1 MTPDPTKLPAHV
13 AIIMDG
19 NGRWARQR
27 GKPVKFGHRHGAE
40 AARSVVEA
48 CVERNI
54 PYLTLFAFSSENWM
68 RPIAEVDGLMA
79 LFFFSSQAK

>member
-1 MTPDPTKLPAHV
+1 MTPDPSKLPAHV

-48 CVERNI
+48 CVGATSPTLPCLHSAVRTGCVRLLK
-54 PYLTLFAFSSENWM
+54 LTASWRCF
-68 RPIAEVDGLMA
+68 V
-79 LFFFSSQAK
+79 SSQAK